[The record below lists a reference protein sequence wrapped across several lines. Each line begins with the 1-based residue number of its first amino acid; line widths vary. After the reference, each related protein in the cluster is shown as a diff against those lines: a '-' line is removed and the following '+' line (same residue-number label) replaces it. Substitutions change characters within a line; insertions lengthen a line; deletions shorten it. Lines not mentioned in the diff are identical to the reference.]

1 MEITRSTESET
12 HNACAIFTLRLNKR
26 CSLEVLLANMNAIPG
41 VVSVDD
47 R

>member
-26 CSLEVLLANMNAIPG
+26 CSPEVLLANMNAIPG
-41 VVSVDD
+41 VVSVEEL
-47 R
+47 